1 MGALRGVSSGGENCY
16 FPVFINTLV
25 HTKVPSTSALLPS
38 AGESA
43 EEAARYASIEAFVA
57 IGY

>member
-1 MGALRGVSSGGENCY
+1 MLLPCLYQYIGPYKS
-16 FPVFINTLV
+16 
-25 HTKVPSTSALLPS
+25 TKYSTSGLLPS

-43 EEAARYASIEAFVA
+43 EEVPRYASIEAFVA

>member
-1 MGALRGVSSGGENCY
+1 MKIATSLSLSIHWSIQKY
-16 FPVFINTLV
+16 
-25 HTKVPSTSALLPS
+25 PSTSALLPS

-43 EEAARYASIEAFVA
+43 EEVPRYASIEAFVA